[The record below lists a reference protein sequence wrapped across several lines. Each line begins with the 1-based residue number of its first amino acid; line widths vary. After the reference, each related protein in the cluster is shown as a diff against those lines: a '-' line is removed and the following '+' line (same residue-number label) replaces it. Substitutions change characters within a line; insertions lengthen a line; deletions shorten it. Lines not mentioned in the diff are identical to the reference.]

1 MNLKQSKLVF
11 YLLIALSGQAQS
23 DLSASDA
30 VFTALENNYEIVIS
44 QKQLEITQTNNSW
57 SEAGAFPT
65 VDLSVMNGYSL
76 QDNSNNEAPFTI
88 QGLILN
94 QSITPSL
101 NTNWNIFNG
110 FAVRISKLRLEQLE
124 QQSANNAMAII
135 ENTVQDVLKA
145 YYTAQLQNER
155 KGLFEN
161 IMALSR
167 NKVTYYELKE
177 KYSGSN

>member
-65 VDLSVMNGYSL
+65 VDLSVMNGY
-76 QDNSNNEAPFTI
+76 
-88 QGLILN
+88 
-94 QSITPSL
+94 
-101 NTNWNIFNG
+101 
-110 FAVRISKLRLEQLE
+110 
-124 QQSANNAMAII
+124 
-135 ENTVQDVLKA
+135 
-145 YYTAQLQNER
+145 
-155 KGLFEN
+155 
-161 IMALSR
+161 
-167 NKVTYYELKE
+167 
-177 KYSGSN
+177 